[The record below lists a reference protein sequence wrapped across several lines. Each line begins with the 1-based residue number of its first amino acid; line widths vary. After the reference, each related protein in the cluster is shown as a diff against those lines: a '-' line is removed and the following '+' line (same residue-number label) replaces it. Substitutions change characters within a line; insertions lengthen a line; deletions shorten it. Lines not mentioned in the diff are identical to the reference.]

1 MQRHRFR
8 SRPRGATII
17 EFAVVCP
24 LVVFILFATIVGGL
38 GVFRYQQVASLA
50 RQGARYASVHGAQYA
65 KEKNLAAATA
75 TDIATNIV
83 QANAAALKPE
93 YLTCTVTWNSSNAP
107 LSTTNYE
114 DPTGN
119 TVTVKVTYK
128 WFPEVYLV
136 GPITLTSTSTT
147 QMLY

>member
-1 MQRHRFR
+1 MSMTDAIGRMQGIQ
-8 SRPRGATII
+8 SMIAELTRP
-17 EFAVVCP
+17 
-24 LVVFILFATIVGGL
+24 
-38 GVFRYQQVASLA
+38 AS
-50 RQGARYASVHGAQYA
+50 S
-65 KEKNLAAATA
+65 E
-75 TDIATNIV
+75 
-83 QANAAALKPE
+83 ANAAALKPE

-128 WFPEVYLV
+128 WFPEVFLV